1 LQAPAAIQSS
11 EKDFGKTMEAHMK
24 RSKWMAATA
33 TLAIA
38 LSTGAFAETRPQRD
52 RRDEDN
58 ARYTQPYSGE
68 REGVWN
74 NDYRDNGYRDYSNYR
89 NSYRDGDHDRDDG
102 RRVRDRDHRDRDHGR
117 RDRDDGG
124 GRY

>member
-1 LQAPAAIQSS
+1 
-11 EKDFGKTMEAHMK
+11 MK

-33 TLAIA
+33 MLAIA
-38 LSTGAFAETRPQRD
+38 LSTGAFAENQPQRD
-52 RRDEDN
+52 RSDHDD
-58 ARYTQPYSGE
+58 ARYTQSYNRE

-74 NDYRDNGYRDYSNYR
+74 NGYRVNGNRDYRNYR
-89 NSYRDGDHDRDDG
+89 SSYRDGDHDRDDG

>member
-1 LQAPAAIQSS
+1 
-11 EKDFGKTMEAHMK
+11 MK

-33 TLAIA
+33 ALAIA
-38 LSTGAFAETRPQRD
+38 LSTGAFAENRHQRAP
-52 RRDEDN
+52 RDDDN
-58 ARYTQPYSGE
+58 ARYTQPYNGE

-74 NDYRDNGYRDYSNYR
+74 NGYRDDGYRDNGYRDYRDYR

-117 RDRDDGG
+117 RDRDDRDGG
-124 GRY
+124 SY